1 MTTRSLGRSRYMQR
15 LSNSATVRFAPG
27 RIVPA
32 VLTVVAMP
40 ILARLLSRQQFGE
53 LALLQTAALLAGA
66 ACFGWA
72 EVLIVRA
79 FASSDRVSESDLSRI
94 SRPAV
99 SAATLIMLTGSGVSY
114 RTDSVLPFLTA
125 ACAVAYAS
133 TLVSTA
139 LARSRQDPAL
149 FVACAT
155 IGLGARFIVGLP
167 LVALGFGVTGILIAW
182 TLGGAVSL
190 LIAGRRLELGW
201 RRFRFPAVDREDV
214 RFAAP
219 LLAVSSGLLALA
231 LVDRIILSGFLPI
244 AQIAPYA
251 LGYSIVDQA
260 ASISFSVLL
269 ASRFP
274 AMVKT
279 FDLKGSDVARA
290 ELRQAI
296 LHFTALTTVP
306 LMLLGIY
313 GDRVARLVGGSQYAD
328 ADFRFIPFVAVGLFL
343 NGLHQYLSI
352 PFQLSRK
359 TRAWAGSVAI
369 GVLVNVAANL
379 ALVPLYGTLG
389 AGIATTLG
397 YGAVVLSLQLQAGAR
412 RTLPPAD
419 LLRRAL
425 AVGSAVAVA
434 VLATRLPWVASA
446 MLVTVTYLAVAA
458 ASRPALVRYL

>member
-1 MTTRSLGRSRYMQR
+1 
-15 LSNSATVRFAPG
+15 VRFAPG
-27 RIVPA
+27 RILPA
-32 VLTVVAMP
+32 VLTVIAMP
-40 ILARLLSRQQFGE
+40 ILARLLSRHEFGE
-53 LALLQTAALLAGA
+53 LALLQTVALLTGS

-79 FASSDRVSESDLSRI
+79 FASSDRVSEADLSRL
-94 SRPAV
+94 SRPTVGAV
-99 SAATLIMLTGSGVSY
+99 TLIMVIGSGVSY
-114 RTDSVLPFLTA
+114 ETASVLPLLTA
-125 ACAVAYAS
+125 ACAVAYAI
-133 TLVSTA
+133 TLVGTA

-155 IGLGARFIVGLP
+155 IGLGTRFLVGLP
-167 LVALGFGVTGILIAW
+167 LVALGFGVSGILIAW
-182 TLGGAVSL
+182 TIGGTLAL
-190 LIAGRRLELGW
+190 LIAGRRLTLRW
-201 RRFRFPAVDREDV
+201 RRFRFPVVDREDV

-219 LLAVSSGLLALA
+219 VLAVSSGLLALA
-231 LVDRIILSGFLPI
+231 LADRIILSGFIPI
-244 AQIAPYA
+244 SQIAPYA
-251 LGYSIVDQA
+251 LGYAVVDQA

-274 AMVKT
+274 TMVKM
-279 FDLKGSDVARA
+279 FDLRGAEAAGA

-296 LHFTALTTVP
+296 LRFTAVTTVP

-313 GDRVARLVGGSQYAD
+313 GDRVARLFGGAQYAH
-328 ADFRFIPFVAVGLFL
+328 ADFRFIPFVACGLFL

-359 TRAWAGSVAI
+359 TGKWAEAVAL
-369 GVLVNVAANL
+369 GVAVNIAANL
-379 ALVPLYGTLG
+379 AFVPLYGTLG

-397 YGAVVLSLQLQAGAR
+397 YGAVVVSLHLRAGAT

-419 LLRRAL
+419 LMRRAL
-425 AVGSAVAVA
+425 AVASAVAVA

-446 MLVTVTYLAVAA
+446 MLVIGTYLAVAA